1 MAEEYPFIREPYLTW
16 YAVQIYKV
24 AKNHL
29 YESEP
34 EVNTVSVK
42 NSHTTIAVPDAPD
55 IPGLVFRHFR
65 GEQDYPVILQVIE
78 GSKKE
83 DQMEITS
90 SVEEIANAYRHLVN
104 CDPYQDML
112 FVEVHG
118 SVVGYSR
125 VWWHRESEGALIYS
139 HVASLVSEWR
149 NKGIRRAMLR
159 YNERRLRKI
168 AATSQEDLPRFLE
181 ARSEDTE
188 THWKSL
194 LKSEG
199 YIPARYFFKMVRS
212 LQEDIPNLPLP
223 SGLEIRS
230 AQPHQYESIWKA
242 AIDAYQDAWES
253 SQLDYELLKR
263 WTEDPSCDPQLWQVA
278 WDNTQVA
285 GMALNFID
293 EKQNEEYQRKWG
305 IMKLVAVCQSYR
317 RKGLARA
324 LIARSFEVLKEHG
337 MTDVA
342 LNVDAQDTEGALA
355 LYKKMGF
362 NPVRQFVTYRKP
374 MD

>member
-1 MAEEYPFIREPYLTW
+1 MRKPYPTW

-34 EVNTVSVK
+34 EVNTMSMK
-42 NSHTTIAVPDAPD
+42 NSRTTIPVPDAPD
-55 IPGLVFRHFR
+55 IPGLMFRHFR
-65 GEQDYPVILQVIE
+65 GEQDYPTILQVIE

-112 FVEVHG
+112 FLEMHG
-118 SVVGYSR
+118 DVIGYSR

-139 HVASLVSEWR
+139 HMASLVSEWR
-149 NKGIRRAMLR
+149 NKGIRCAMLR
-159 YNERRLRKI
+159 YNEQRLREI

-194 LKSEG
+194 LESEG
-199 YIPARYFFKMVRS
+199 YVPARYFFKMMRS
-212 LQEDIPNLPLP
+212 LQKDIPNLPLP

-230 AQPHQYESIWKA
+230 ARPHQYESIWKA

-278 WDNTQVA
+278 WDSNQVA

-293 EKQNEEYQRKWG
+293 EKQNQEYQRKWG
-305 IMKLVAVCQSYR
+305 IMKLVAVCQPYR

-337 MTDVA
+337 MTDVV

-362 NPVRQFVTYRKP
+362 NPVRQFATYRKP
-374 MD
+374 ID